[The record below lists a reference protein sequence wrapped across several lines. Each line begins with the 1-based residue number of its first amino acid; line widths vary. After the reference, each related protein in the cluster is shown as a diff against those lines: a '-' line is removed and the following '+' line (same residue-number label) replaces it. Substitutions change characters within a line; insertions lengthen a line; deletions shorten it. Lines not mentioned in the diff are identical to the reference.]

1 MRLMNKS
8 KINSGI
14 MLVLVCKY
22 YVVKIL
28 SSKLSRHVKVVS
40 VGICRKNSGLDV
52 TWERLIQSIKNL
64 RDAEL

>member
-28 SSKLSRHVKVVS
+28 SSKLSRQVKVVS

-52 TWERLIQSIKNL
+52 RWERLIQSIKNL